1 MGVAVIDVPV
11 AGEVSSLIDRSAREN
26 MDALSR
32 SSIIS
37 EICRNF
43 ENTNDAVLN
52 AMSDW
57 REFLKLLE
65 QNPENYKSMCRNG
78 EVERAIAGLD
88 EAGKTVRRESWLALG
103 EEIRE
108 NYPGIYEKFKAVDE
122 NIEAYG
128 ALLQEVSWTLLIL
141 HREKQPATGK
151 SFSVDEAIADL
162 WR

>member
-11 AGEVSSLIDRSAREN
+11 AGTVSSLIDRSAREN
-26 MDALSR
+26 MVALSR
-32 SSIIS
+32 SSILSKIY
-37 EICRNF
+37 RNF
-43 ENTNDAVLN
+43 EDTNDAVLN

-65 QNPENYKSMCRNG
+65 QNPGNYKSMCRNG
-78 EVERAIAGLD
+78 DVERSIAGLD
-88 EAGKTVRRESWLALG
+88 EAGKTVRRKTWLALG
-103 EEIRE
+103 EKIKE
-108 NYPGIYEKFKAVDE
+108 NHPGIYEKFKAVDE

-141 HREKQPATGK
+141 HRENQSATGK

>member
-1 MGVAVIDVPV
+1 MGVAVMDVPV

-32 SSIIS
+32 SSVLR
-37 EICRNF
+37 EIYRNF

-65 QNPENYKSMCRNG
+65 QNPGNYKSMCREG
-78 EVERAIAGLD
+78 DVEKAIAGLD
-88 EAGKTVRRESWLALG
+88 EAGKSVRRETWMDLG
-103 EEIRE
+103 VKIKE
-108 NYPGIYEKFKAVDE
+108 NHPGIYDKFKAVDE

-141 HREKQPATGK
+141 HRENQPATGK
-151 SFSVDEAIADL
+151 SISVDKAIADM